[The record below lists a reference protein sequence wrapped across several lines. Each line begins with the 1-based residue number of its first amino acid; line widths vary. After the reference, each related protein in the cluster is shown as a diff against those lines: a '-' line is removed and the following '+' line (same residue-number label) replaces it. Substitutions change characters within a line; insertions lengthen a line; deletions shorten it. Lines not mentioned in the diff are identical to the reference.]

1 MIDRNNYKRTI
12 FSWSIYD
19 FANQPF
25 TTITVTFIYS
35 TFFTSTIFLGS
46 EELGIAAW
54 GKAITISSLIIAFL
68 SPIMGAVADR
78 GGYRKLFL
86 IFWTWICIIFSFMLY
101 FPQPGDVFN
110 ALLFFCIANIGFEMG
125 GVFLNA
131 YLPEIAP
138 KNKIGRIS
146 GYGWSFGY
154 IGGLI
159 ALGACFLL
167 FVVPENP
174 INPLTGNVLD
184 KSSYQ
189 HIRIINVFIA
199 IWFAIFSLP
208 AFLFVNSRE
217 RIRKLSNNIISNSFK
232 EIKNTFNQIRNYK
245 QIIRFLLARV
255 VYNDAIITVIAF
267 GGPYAYTQFGF
278 DMDTNGKLM
287 IFGIVLNVF
296 AGIGA
301 FLFGFLD
308 DYLGGKKTIQI
319 TNFGFIVALLI
330 AFIAPVLEN
339 GEFYFWIA
347 GGLIGIFMGPNQ
359 AASRSLMGR
368 LIPDNKENEFYGFF
382 AFSGKATAFL
392 GPLLFTVV
400 VTLTGDIR
408 LSLLML
414 AVLFFIGM
422 LMLSSVDTDSVEIN
436 SGK

>member
-199 IWFAIFSLP
+199 IWFATFSLP
-208 AFLFVNSRE
+208 TFLFVNSRE

-436 SGK
+436 SDK

>member
-167 FVVPENP
+167 FVIPENP

-208 AFLFVNSRE
+208 TFLFVNSRE

-436 SGK
+436 SDK

>member
-167 FVVPENP
+167 FVIPENP

-208 AFLFVNSRE
+208 TFLFVNSHE

>member
-208 AFLFVNSRE
+208 TFLFVNSRE

-296 AGIGA
+296 AGTGA

-330 AFIAPVLEN
+330 AFFAPVLEN

-436 SGK
+436 SDK